1 MSFLEL
7 DIYILIS
14 CTSILMYSEFPT
26 RAWTAGSFGR
36 TPVTVY
42 FIIFK
47 VICNVFV
54 DIVRFYFCRD
64 NEDILTW

>member
-1 MSFLEL
+1 MMP
-7 DIYILIS
+7 LIG
-14 CTSILMYSEFPT
+14 IDARL
-26 RAWTAGSFGR
+26 AAGSFGR

-47 VICNVFV
+47 VIRNVFV

-64 NEDILTW
+64 SEDILTW